1 MREGRGSIPSWCRLA
16 SVLSVLLTRPLE
28 SSLSRESRGRQESH
42 SHQECL
48 ENPRELGT
56 ILLQHAR
63 ATSKGFGCICRSLVE
78 VKVVLRQI
86 TYNSNTPLEYL
97 SSPVGAMVLSHGR
110 ILEPRAS
117 VPGKYMEIGLSAQSP
132 QPQLLFMMTSFLYV
146 NGGGFTE

>member
-117 VPGKYMEIGLSAQSP
+117 VPGKYMEIGPVSTEPSAP
-132 QPQLLFMMTSFLYV
+132 TSVYDDQFSLCKW
-146 NGGGFTE
+146 GGIY

>member
-1 MREGRGSIPSWCRLA
+1 MLA
-16 SVLSVLLTRPLE
+16 SVLSVLLTTPLE
-28 SSLSRESRGRQESH
+28 SSLSRESRSRQESH

-56 ILLQHAR
+56 IVLQHAR

-86 TYNSNTPLEYL
+86 SYHSNTPLEYP
-97 SSPVGAMVLSHGR
+97 SSPVGAVVLSHGR

-132 QPQLLFMMTSFLYV
+132 QPQLLFMMTSLVYV
-146 NGGGFTE
+146 NERGGIY